1 MDQSAYFNNMRQ
13 KRKKEIITAA
23 RKMLLKSGTAAFSM
37 QKLANNLDISTVTLY
52 KYFKNMEDILSAIA
66 EEIISDTIDLTLEKN
81 KKSETSEFNGSSL
94 DRFLLLFHSFFCE
107 SLAHK
112 DDLTL
117 LVIINTYT
125 RNANTDKKLPDKIA
139 FYTESLNTKAEQLLL
154 SAEKKGELKK
164 GIQIS
169 LSLSFIQTISLS
181 TLQHIGLL
189 SNNEFSKQKQE
200 LQSYIDE
207 IITMF
212 RIYLT
217 KDSVG

>member
-23 RKMLLKSGTAAFSM
+23 RKMLLKNGTAAFSM

-94 DRFLLLFHSFFCE
+94 DRFLLLFHSFYSE